1 MPTAFS
7 FLFGLYINLI
17 FIDLAFH
24 TKKPLFRVSLLGR
37 QGWGTAIKVKKSKI
51 SMVAVGDG

>member
-7 FLFGLYINLI
+7 FLFGLCINYI

-24 TKKPLFRVSLLGR
+24 TKKQLFRVSFLWR
-37 QGWGTAIKVKKSKI
+37 QGWGTAIKVKNSKI
-51 SMVAVGDG
+51 STVAVGND